1 MLGVALAINYQRLQ
15 VRTNPENSQSPAL
28 RRFKR
33 NVTMRKFL
41 PIAYLLTLL
50 TGCATSNQVSNTAR
64 SSIEERLLI
73 SSFEQALA
81 RLDTQEFKG
90 KTVTVDFYG
99 LTSDKD
105 FAKEFFTAWLEE
117 QQVQIA
123 TDPKQA
129 QLHLKVF
136 APVLAVDQGQ
146 SFVGAPSFTVPV
158 LGFAIPEISL
168 FKNVKHSGHAEVK
181 IYTIDGAT
189 GKFVDQ
195 SPPAIGEA
203 QYDDYT
209 IMIVVHF
216 TRSDID
222 QRKWDW
228 EPGD

>member
-1 MLGVALAINYQRLQ
+1 MPLRVAYRLRGFNSNTQRSSVEQRLLVRSFERALA
-15 VRTNPENSQSPAL
+15 T
-28 RRFKR
+28 
-33 NVTMRKFL
+33 
-41 PIAYLLTLL
+41 
-50 TGCATSNQVSNTAR
+50 
-64 SSIEERLLI
+64 
-73 SSFEQALA
+73 
-81 RLDTQEFKG
+81 LDTQEFKG
-90 KTVTVDFYG
+90 KTVAVDFYG
-99 LTSDKD
+99 LTPDKD
-105 FAKEFFTAWLEE
+105 FMKEFFTAWLQG

-129 QLHLKVF
+129 QLQLKVF

-146 SFVGAPSFTVPV
+146 SFVGAPAFTVPV

-181 IYTIDGAT
+181 IYAIDGGT

-216 TRSDID
+216 TRSDIEK
-222 QRKWDW
+222 RKWDW